1 MFYNRIVNLD
11 AGSYL
16 CMTPE
21 KSLAKAEKKKK
32 EFYLH
37 SCLELRRTFTPMVYS
52 ADRIP
57 GAEALAAQKRFAT
70 LLSYNMK
77 WEYSEMC
84 AFLNARMSL
93 AIVRSNSLLIC
104 GPHDKWA

>member
-1 MFYNRIVNLD
+1 
-11 AGSYL
+11 
-16 CMTPE
+16 
-21 KSLAKAEKKKK
+21 
-32 EFYLH
+32 
-37 SCLELRRTFTPMVYS
+37 MVYS

-77 WEYSEMC
+77 LEYSEMC

-93 AIVRSNSLLIC
+93 AIVRSNSLLLR
-104 GPHDKWA
+104 GPHDKGVTIWQQPELIYGAVMAMLAPWNG